1 MIGNM
6 FFVMLGVAALLLI
19 CGTWVAAALWYARP
33 DQPAAAW
40 DPDPTST
47 QARLRYWDG
56 QAWTS
61 AVAPGG
67 APTSRGRPFNGRF
80 WGWWALVYAGG
91 VAVTIAGSVLYVGGG
106 PVPVFAM
113 TSAVAM
119 SLLFGAFLWFVARQL
134 NLTEV
139 VTVWQVVAA
148 VVAGAGAC
156 LLIAGNVNV
165 WIGHTFGVRTAL
177 ATVGV
182 VEESTK
188 LLVPLVLYALVRYR
202 NPRAGIAIGLAS
214 AAGFG
219 IAEATTYAVP
229 MPYGSVVSPCSSA
242 MVSTTSPDVTVYSE
256 FFRLLMIE
264 PLHLFWTG
272 IAVAVVWRLWR
283 RYGRVRLTPAV
294 VGAILLPI
302 VLHSSLDSS
311 ADLSCFASAELSGL
325 QGLLKIPI
333 FVVSYLLF
341 KFFASQSTPPDIV
354 KLVSR
359 GWHPSHLKSASPEV
373 SEPADA
379 AGAEPAGESTPERGA
394 GYRTTESP

>member
-1 MIGNM
+1 MS
-6 FFVMLGVAALLLI
+6 FVTLGAAAMLLI
-19 CGTWVAAALWYARP
+19 CGTWVAAALWHARP
-33 DQPAAAW
+33 DQPAASW
-40 DPDPTST
+40 NPDPTST
-47 QARLRYWDG
+47 QAQLRYWDG
-56 QAWTS
+56 QAWTT
-61 AVAPGG
+61 AVAPG
-67 APTSRGRPFNGRF
+67 APTGRGRPFAGRF

-106 PVPVFAM
+106 PVPVFAL

-134 NLTEV
+134 NLAEV

-148 VVAGAGAC
+148 VVAGAGGC
-156 LLIAGNVNV
+156 LLIAGNVNE

-202 NPRAGIAIGLAS
+202 NPRAGIAIGLAC

-219 IAEATTYAVP
+219 IAEATTYAIP
-229 MPYGSVVSPCSSA
+229 GLYGSVASPCSSA
-242 MVSTTSPDVTVYSE
+242 MVSATPPVVTVSSE
-256 FFRLLMIE
+256 FFRLLAIE

-283 RYGRVRLTPAV
+283 RYGRVRVTPAV
-294 VGAILLPI
+294 VGAILLPMA
-302 VLHSSLDSS
+302 LHSSLDST
-311 ADLSCFASAELSGL
+311 ADLSCLGSTELNGL

-333 FVVSYLLF
+333 FVISYLLF

-354 KLVSR
+354 NSVSR
-359 GWHPSHLKSASPEV
+359 GWYPSHLKSASPQGA
-373 SEPADA
+373 EPADA

-394 GYRTTESP
+394 GDRTTESP